1 VRHKFVQLPPTVDP
15 LWWLASPTPGYTVSP
30 RSREP
35 VLTNTETP
43 TVPAQPP
50 KRSRLIQRWPALR
63 RWLGKGLPAGAGH
76 DASAQSIRDYFRH
89 KAGGQGYTLSHSQQ
103 RVIDCMAQQASL
115 LFGAGNRTAPSLYLF
130 GAVGRGKS
138 WLLDGFF
145 QALPIT
151 QKRRLHFHQ
160 FFAQLHQGMFSHREQ
175 NDALEVTLDELLED
189 CRVLCFDEFHVH
201 DIGDAM
207 LITRLFKA
215 LFKRRILLL
224 VTSNYAPEGLLP
236 NPLYHARFKPVIE
249 LINTRMQVMEV
260 GGPHD
265 YRSQARHSAHQ
276 IFTQGHYVWPA
287 TPAQRTALE
296 LPPADTP
303 AIQISIGT
311 RQFQARL
318 CEERRVGFTFGDLCE
333 QPTAVMDYLELCR
346 RFDRWIIDDLPELGE
361 CSIAA
366 QQRFINLIDVLYD
379 QDKHLTLLGRLPL
392 CESLDGYAIDLARTR
407 SRLGQLQEMHNND

>member
-1 VRHKFVQLPPTVDP
+1 MPARLP
-15 LWWLASPTPGYTVSP
+15 
-30 RSREP
+30 
-35 VLTNTETP
+35 
-43 TVPAQPP
+43 Q
-50 KRSRLIQRWPALR
+50 RSRLSQRWSALR
-63 RWLGKGLPAGAGH
+63 RVFGKGIAASAGH

-89 KAGGQGYTLSHSQQ
+89 KAHHLGYTLSHSQL
-103 RVIDCMAQQASL
+103 RVIDCMAQQSSV
-115 LFGAGNRTAPSLYLF
+115 LFAATAQTPPSLYLY
-130 GAVGRGKS
+130 GGVGRGKS

-145 QALPIT
+145 EALPT
-151 QKRRLHFHQ
+151 AQKQRLHFHE
-160 FFAQLHQGMFSHREQ
+160 FFAKLHQGMFSHREQ
-175 NDALEVTLDELLED
+175 EDALAATLDDLLDD

-215 LFKRRILLL
+215 LFQRKILLL

-249 LINTRMQVMEV
+249 LINAQMQVMEV

-265 YRSQARHSAHQ
+265 YRSQARHHAHQ
-276 IFTQGHYVWPA
+276 VFTHGHYVWPG
-287 TPAQRTALE
+287 TPAQRQAMD
-296 LPPADTP
+296 LPPQDAP
-303 AIQISIGT
+303 ALSLAVGT

-318 CEERRVGFTFGDLCE
+318 CEGRRVAFTFADLCE

-346 RFDRWIIDDLPELGE
+346 RFDQWIIDDLPLLDD

-379 QDKHLTLLGRLPL
+379 QDKHLTLLGQRSLG
-392 CESLDGYAIDLARTR
+392 ESLGGDAIDLARTR
-407 SRLGQLQEMHNND
+407 SRLGQLQVIHAPA

>member
-1 VRHKFVQLPPTVDP
+1 M
-15 LWWLASPTPGYTVSP
+15 
-30 RSREP
+30 
-35 VLTNTETP
+35 
-43 TVPAQPP
+43 PAHPP
-50 KRSRLIQRWPALR
+50 KRSRLTQRWPVLR
-63 RWLGKGLPAGAGH
+63 RLFGKGTPAKAGH
-76 DASAQSIRDYFRH
+76 DASAQLIRDYFRH
-89 KAGGQGYTLSHSQQ
+89 KANGQGYTLSHSQL

-115 LFGAGNRTAPSLYLF
+115 LFGATAQTPPSLYLH
-130 GAVGRGKS
+130 GSVGRGKS

-151 QKRRLHFHQ
+151 QKRRLHFHE

-175 NDALEVTLDELLED
+175 DDALAITLDELLLD

-215 LFKRRILLL
+215 LFQRQILLL
-224 VTSNYAPEGLLP
+224 VTSNYPPEGLLP

-249 LINTRMQVMEV
+249 LINSRMQVMEV

-265 YRSQARHSAHQ
+265 YRSQMRNHAHQ
-276 IFTQGHYVWPA
+276 VFTQGRYVWPA
-287 TPAQRTALE
+287 TPAQREALN
-296 LPPADTP
+296 LPTEDAP
-303 AIQISIGT
+303 AISLTVGT
-311 RQFQARL
+311 RPFRARF
-318 CEERRVGFTFGDLCE
+318 CEDRRVGFTFADLCE
-333 QPTAVMDYLELCR
+333 QPTAVMDYLQLCR
-346 RFDRWIIDDLPELGE
+346 RFDHWIIDGLPALGG

-392 CESLDGYAIDLARTR
+392 SESLAGQVIDLARTR
-407 SRLGQLQEMHNND
+407 SRLGQLQEEHSTD

>member
-1 VRHKFVQLPPTVDP
+1 M
-15 LWWLASPTPGYTVSP
+15 
-30 RSREP
+30 
-35 VLTNTETP
+35 
-43 TVPAQPP
+43 PAHPP
-50 KRSRLIQRWPALR
+50 KRSRLIQSWPALR
-63 RWLGKGLPAGAGH
+63 RWFGKGLPAGAGH

-89 KAGGQGYTLSHSQQ
+89 KASGQGYTLSHSQQ
-103 RVIDCMAQQASL
+103 RVIECMAQQASL
-115 LFGAGNRTAPSLYLF
+115 LLAANSRTTPSLYLF

-160 FFAQLHQGMFSHREQ
+160 FFAQLHQGMFSHRLQ
-175 NDALEVTLDELLED
+175 DDALEVALDELLQD

-249 LINTRMQVMEV
+249 LINTHMQVMEV

-265 YRSQARHSAHQ
+265 YRSQTRHSAHQ

-287 TPAQRTALE
+287 TPAQRTALD
-296 LPPADTP
+296 LPPAEAP
-303 AIQISIGT
+303 AVALTVGT
-311 RQFQARL
+311 RQFQARFL
-318 CEERRVGFTFGDLCE
+318 RNGVSVLPSTICANSQRR
-333 QPTAVMDYLELCR
+333 
-346 RFDRWIIDDLPELGE
+346 
-361 CSIAA
+361 
-366 QQRFINLIDVLYD
+366 
-379 QDKHLTLLGRLPL
+379 
-392 CESLDGYAIDLARTR
+392 
-407 SRLGQLQEMHNND
+407 

>member
-1 VRHKFVQLPPTVDP
+1 M
-15 LWWLASPTPGYTVSP
+15 
-30 RSREP
+30 
-35 VLTNTETP
+35 
-43 TVPAQPP
+43 PAHPP
-50 KRSRLIQRWPALR
+50 KRSRLTQRWPVLR
-63 RWLGKGLPAGAGH
+63 RLFGKGTPGKAGH
-76 DASAQSIRDYFRH
+76 DASAQLIRDYFRH
-89 KAGGQGYTLSHSQQ
+89 KANGQGYTLSHSQL

-115 LFGAGNRTAPSLYLF
+115 LFSATAQTPPSLYLH
-130 GAVGRGKS
+130 GSVGRGKS

-151 QKRRLHFHQ
+151 QKRRLHFHE

-175 NDALEVTLDELLED
+175 DDALAITLDELLLD

-215 LFKRRILLL
+215 LFQRRVLLL
-224 VTSNYAPEGLLP
+224 VTSNYPPEGLLP

-249 LINTRMQVMEV
+249 LINSRMQVMEV

-265 YRSQARHSAHQ
+265 YRSQTRNHAHQ
-276 IFTQGHYVWPA
+276 VFTQGRYVWPA
-287 TPAQRTALE
+287 TPAQREALN
-296 LPPADTP
+296 LPTEDAP
-303 AIQISIGT
+303 AISLTVGT
-311 RQFQARL
+311 RPFRARF
-318 CEERRVGFTFGDLCE
+318 CEDRRVGFTFADLCE
-333 QPTAVMDYLELCR
+333 QPTAVMDYLQLCR
-346 RFDRWIIDDLPELGE
+346 RFDHWIIDGLPELGE

-392 CESLDGYAIDLARTR
+392 GESLAGQVIDLARTR
-407 SRLGQLQEMHNND
+407 SRLGQLQEEHSTG

>member
-1 VRHKFVQLPPTVDP
+1 
-15 LWWLASPTPGYTVSP
+15 VSP

-175 NDALEVTLDELLED
+175 DDALEVTLDELLED

-287 TPAQRTALE
+287 TPAQRAALE

-303 AIQISIGT
+303 AIQISVGT

-318 CEERRVGFTFGDLCE
+318 CEERRVGFTFSDLCE

-392 CESLDGYAIDLARTR
+392 RESLDGYAIDLARTR
-407 SRLGQLQEMHNND
+407 SRLGQLQELHNND